1 VTSVPAATL
10 VTGAHVTGTPVREL
24 GAALR
29 RWIDGG
35 AQAVGVVRVLDRHGF
50 GTVEAGQLLTAAP
63 DGDIAGTVLRGVL
76 DRHVVPLAIAEA
88 TGAPP
93 ITREAH
99 VADEEAVAAG
109 LACSG
114 GATLLAHPL
123 PAPLAAALG
132 AALER
137 GQPAALV
144 ATVDGAA
151 ALVLTG
157 PDLADVHGSLGAE
170 RLDAAVVGT
179 ARNRLRR
186 GATVTERVVADDAD
200 LLLDL
205 WVPVPSVLVVGA
217 GAIGDALPAQ
227 AALLGWTARRVTA
240 LDEALA
246 AVAGFSDADVLV
258 LLDHDPAF
266 DAVIAE
272 GLRHGRGFLG
282 ALGSRHTQA
291 ARRERLLAAGLS
303 DDDLAALHG
312 PVGLD
317 LGARTP
323 AETAVSIV
331 AQVIAHHAGR
341 SGAALAASEGR
352 IGG

>member
-1 VTSVPAATL
+1 MTSAPTATSPAVAPAYR
-10 VTGAHVTGTPVREL
+10 GL

-29 RWIDGG
+29 RWTEAG
-35 AQAVGVVRVLDRHGF
+35 AATVGVVRVLDRHGF

-63 DGDIAGTVLRGVL
+63 DGDIAGTLLRGVL
-76 DRHVVPLAIAEA
+76 DRTVVPLAIAEA

-99 VADEEAVAAG
+99 VAEDDAVDAG

-132 AALER
+132 TALER
-137 GQPAALV
+137 GQPAALA
-144 ATVDGAA
+144 ATADGAA

-157 PDLADVHGSLGAE
+157 PELADVHGTLGAE
-170 RLDAAVVGT
+170 NLDATLVDT

-186 GATVTERVVADDAD
+186 GATVTERVAADDAD

-217 GAIGDALPAQ
+217 GAIADALIAQ
-227 AALLGWTARRVTA
+227 AALLGWIARRVTT

-266 DAVIAE
+266 DAVLAE

-291 ARRERLLAAGLS
+291 ARRERLLATGLT

-331 AQVIAHHAGR
+331 AQVIAHRAGR

>member
-1 VTSVPAATL
+1 MTSVPGATSPA
-10 VTGAHVTGTPVREL
+10 GASASREL

-29 RWIDGG
+29 RWAEGG
-35 AQAVGVVRVLDRHGF
+35 AKTVGVVRVLDRHGF

-63 DGDIAGTVLRGVL
+63 DGDIAGAVLYGAL

-93 ITREAH
+93 IVRELH
-99 VADEEAVAAG
+99 VAEDDALGAG

-137 GQPAALV
+137 GQPAALA

-151 ALVLTG
+151 VLVLTG
-157 PDLADVHGSLGAE
+157 PDLADVHGS
-170 RLDAAVVGT
+170 VGT
-179 ARNRLRR
+179 ESRDDTVADIVRNRLRR
-186 GATVTERVVADDAD
+186 GATVTETVHVQGAD
-200 LLLDL
+200 LLLDV

-217 GAIGDALPAQ
+217 GAIGDALAAQ
-227 AALLGWTARRVTA
+227 AVLLGWTARRVTA

-258 LLDHDPAF
+258 LLDHDVAF
-266 DAVIAE
+266 DAVLVE

-291 ARRERLLAAGLS
+291 ARRERLLATGLT

-331 AQVIAHHAGR
+331 AQVIAHRAGR
-341 SGAALAASEGR
+341 SGAALGASEGR